1 MNSTDERRRR
11 FRITIRVSGSE
22 RHALGQEAA
31 RCGITLSAY
40 ARNALLGTK
49 PLRSAR
55 RPSVETTLLVSV
67 LDRLG
72 TIASAVHVIS
82 LLFAAKS
89 GIAMPSIE
97 RDLLRSLTELRALR
111 PVLLQALG
119 KRGRVT

>member
-11 FRITIRVSGSE
+11 FRITIRVSPKE
-22 RHALGQEAA
+22 RETLDQEAA

-40 ARNALLGTK
+40 ARNALLEAK

-55 RPSVETTLLVSV
+55 RPSVETALLVSV

-72 TIASAVHVIS
+72 TLASAIRAIS
-82 LLFAAKS
+82 LLFSVKS
-89 GIAMPSIE
+89 GVELPSIE

-119 KRGRVT
+119 KRGRAT